1 MKGRGKKLIFPFIYA
16 LLFLLGFES
25 GGFQLVLVNI
35 AAEFGLN
42 NTVMGSLVTVQF
54 LAILIMP
61 LIFGRISDKIGKKKV
76 LAISLP
82 VFAAGCA
89 ITLFAGSVGAFAAG
103 IFIVGFGY
111 SVSECIGSA
120 ALSDNDPQKAE
131 KNLTLSQVAFSAG
144 AVTGPIIVNALM
156 AGGIDWRVVFAVAG
170 VGFVLLLPVLFI
182 AKFSEKPVH
191 ELEKEH
197 GGGAKLFK
205 GGLFVALM
213 ISIFLYVGM
222 ENGFA
227 FFVDSFFNSQLNNAE
242 LGAFAIS
249 AFWLGMTVSRL
260 VFGILKAN
268 PTRVLTIMFG
278 ASAALLLGLAL
289 CSNAY
294 LAVVLSAAAGMTYG
308 PVWPMLVGAATGNF
322 PVQSG
327 LAASLMM
334 AAGGL
339 GGSFSPILLGFLADE
354 FNFRI
359 SMGALV
365 FFSVLAMFFCIV
377 VIGKKSRGALPDTK

>member
-1 MKGRGKKLIFPFIYA
+1 MKGRAKKLIFPLICG

-35 AAEFGLN
+35 AGEFGLN

-54 LAILIMP
+54 LAILVMP
-61 LIFGRISDKIGKKKV
+61 LIFGRISDRIGKKKV
-76 LAISLP
+76 LTISVP

-89 ITLFAGSVGAFAAG
+89 ITLLAGSAGAFAAG

-120 ALSDNDPQKAE
+120 ALSDNDPLKAE

-144 AVTGPIIVNALM
+144 AVAGPVIVNALM

-170 VGFVLLLPVLFI
+170 AGFVLLLPVLLMAEFKEEPKPEL
-182 AKFSEKPVH
+182 AKTK
-191 ELEKEH
+191 
-197 GGGAKLFK
+197 GGLSNLFK
-205 GGLFVALM
+205 GGLFAALM

-222 ENGFA
+222 ENGLA
-227 FFVDSFFNSQLNNAE
+227 FFVDSFFDSQLNSAE
-242 LGAFAIS
+242 LGAYAIS

-268 PTRVLTIMFG
+268 PTRVLMVMFG
-278 ASAALLLGLAL
+278 VSAALLLGLAL

-294 LAVVLSAAAGMTYG
+294 LAVALSAAAGMAYG

-322 PVQSG
+322 PAQSG

-334 AAGGL
+334 ASSGL
-339 GGSFSPILLGFLADE
+339 GGSFSPMLLGFLADE

-359 SMGALV
+359 SMGTLV
-365 FFSVLAMFFCIV
+365 FFSLAAMIFCIA
-377 VIGKKSRGALPDTK
+377 VISRKSRGALRDTK